1 MITLNGYE
9 PVETIVE
16 TSKFSLLRVE
26 DNLHHEKFIAKVYH
40 SPSEKQVQ
48 SVKNIVDLVKEEEWN
63 DVLEPISY
71 LLQKD
76 AVAIIFKNAAGCTLR
91 QFISEQNKILPS
103 KFVPIAV
110 SVCRMLSSFHS
121 NGWIIG
127 NLRPEHILID
137 PQNEICRIADLE
149 KASRVFKKE
158 SERSYTF
165 SDPGELDY
173 ISPEQTGRTNQLIDY
188 RSDYYSLGII
198 FYEMLTGKLPFVSD
212 STAELLYAHIARQ
225 PDPLKAVDPYLP
237 QVLNDIVMK
246 LLNKNPEDRYQ
257 TLSGLLYDLEKC
269 TAYFQDDFYLE
280 SFKIGQKDFVSHI
293 TISAKL
299 MGRDAELAMINDAY
313 ELSLI
318 GIKQALYIGG
328 YSGVGKTRL
337 VEEFMLKKVKA
348 SSFISKA
355 KFDTLQRNSPYSA
368 LIDAMRLLIRNLL
381 REDETKLNNWKERL
395 LSFLHDNGQIIINVV
410 PELEIVIGKQP
421 PVVELSPDESQ
432 NRFQQTFLNFISA
445 FCSGENSLVLFLDDL
460 QWADPA
466 SVKLIE
472 LMIYDNSISNFLFL
486 GSYRDNEV
494 DPTHPLVI
502 SLQKQEKKADI
513 KEIKVYP
520 LEKEITGAFIL
531 ETLKHEV
538 ENPDEL
544 IEKIFHKTQGNIF
557 YTIQLI
563 TSLNDAG
570 LLYKDGQ
577 GLWKWD
583 KKALEEYHFA
593 ENVIELLVKKINNLD
608 DLQKKILQTGA
619 CVGDSFDLLTIANL
633 TGERLY
639 TIANELSAVI
649 NMGYLFTKDENL
661 DHYSRSSQNISNED
675 LNRVGNV
682 QFQFSHDR
690 IRQACL
696 SMVKDEEL
704 ALTSLKAG
712 QFKLKNYIPSE
723 IEEEIFVIANHLNL
737 GSQFISEKEE
747 IESLVDVN
755 MRAGKK
761 AMDSTAYHS
770 AIDYFNKGKKF
781 LNFNDH
787 YKQLYDFCL
796 QVATCKYQTGQ
807 FDEAEQ
813 DLNELYGKARSRI
826 DKLEVLMLKA
836 YMYTSNEEKEKAVES
851 GRTGF
856 HLYGLRM
863 PKSKGRITMTVF
875 KDIIKAKWILRG
887 KRMDLLP
894 ERTIM
899 KDAEQRRFLE
909 FALAVSPPIYQYD
922 QNLFAWDVMKMVSY
936 SLRYGNN
943 GVASFGYVGYGMI
956 LAQGFADYQ
965 AGKKLADIAMLINK
979 QLGYSVLK
987 WKLGIVYNNFVQHWT
1002 MPVRPQF
1009 DNMQEL
1015 INGCISNGDPIYA
1028 GYGIFHYHQKKFLC
1042 GFPLAEVQQS
1052 IENYLHGVD
1061 LRGDKETRHFLEGY
1075 FHAVRCLRGVDENI
1089 LLMGQSFNAPERL
1102 AQIVASSS
1110 FSVAADTYI
1119 AYMNILYQFQH
1130 YEEAWQ
1136 RYLEGS
1142 KYVEFIYHRYE
1153 FAEFNFCGG
1162 LICVMAFE
1170 KKLSPAKPYLKK
1182 LKGHL
1187 QKLKL
1192 WATNCPD
1199 NFEPLCLL
1207 LEAESS
1213 RISGKAGNTVTIYEK
1228 AIQSAEKYLFINI
1241 KALANELAGRF
1252 HFQSGNVIIA
1262 KTYLDNARRAYQQW
1276 GAILKVKYLEKEFE
1290 SVLGKTILEETKE
1303 TATPEAWQNT
1313 DMNLVL
1319 QTSNTI
1325 NNTKDIDRMIEK
1337 LMQTVIQN
1345 SGADTGYILT
1355 RNRADLLIKASFTV
1369 TEGARSVSDHPDVNI
1384 LPLNVIRYAGRMKE
1398 LLVINNPARQ
1408 AEYCELPYFLAHQP
1422 LSVLIYPILKQ
1433 GELFGLLYLENY
1445 LTEGIFD
1452 NKRIGMLN
1460 LISSQIAMLLDNAYL
1475 NKNMESRVRE
1485 RTFELE
1491 TEKNQISG
1499 LLENIFPKEAIEE
1512 LKLTGKVTPQEL
1524 QNITVMM
1531 ADIKGFTNISERLN
1545 PEELI
1550 TMIDNYFRAFDEIM
1564 GKYGLEKI
1572 KTIGDAYM
1580 AIGGIGKTLYNGAEK
1595 MVQAALEMQEFS
1607 EKLLKESDKEQI
1619 QLRIGIHTGV
1629 VIAGVV
1635 GSKKLQYDI
1644 WGDTVNIAA
1653 RMEQN
1658 SEPSRVNISEVTRNL
1673 VKDKFQLIYRGKIEA
1688 KNKGEMDMYFVERV
1702 SLGS

>member
-1 MITLNGYE
+1 VITLNGYQ
-9 PVETIVE
+9 PFETIVE
-16 TSKFSLLRVE
+16 TPQFSLLRVQ
-26 DNLHHEKFIAKVYH
+26 DDLHHEKFIAKVYQ
-40 SPSEKQVQ
+40 SPTEKQVQ
-48 SVKNIVDLVKEEEWN
+48 SVKNIVELVKEEEWR
-63 DVLEPISY
+63 DVLQPISY
-71 LLQKD
+71 LLEKD

-91 QFISEQNKILPS
+91 KFIAEHGKILPS
-103 KFVPIAV
+103 RFVPIAI
-110 SVCRMLSSFHS
+110 SLCKMLSSFHS

-127 NLRPEHILID
+127 NIRPEYILID
-137 PQNEICRIADLE
+137 AEKEVCRVADLE
-149 KASRVFKKE
+149 KASRVFKKQTE
-158 SERSYTF
+158 TSYNF
-165 SDPGELDY
+165 SGTGELDY

-188 RSDYYSLGII
+188 RSDYYTLGII
-198 FYEMLTGKLPFVSD
+198 FYEMLAGRRPFVSN
-212 STAELLYAHIARQ
+212 SAAELLYAHIARQ
-225 PDPLKAVDPYLP
+225 PDPLKGVDPYLP

-246 LLNKNPEDRYQ
+246 LLNKNPGDRYQ
-257 TLSGLLYDLEKC
+257 TLSGLLYDLEQSIR
-269 TAYFQDDFYLE
+269 YFQDDFYLE
-280 SFKIGQKDFVSHI
+280 SFQIGQKDFVSHI
-293 TISAKL
+293 TISATL
-299 MGRDAELAMINDAY
+299 MGRDAELAMINDTYQLA
-313 ELSLI
+313 LR

-328 YSGVGKTRL
+328 YSGVGKSRL
-337 VEEFMLKKVKA
+337 VEEFILKKVNT

-355 KFDTLQRNSPYSA
+355 KFDTLQRNTPYSA
-368 LIDAMRLLIRNLL
+368 LIHAIRSLIRNLL
-381 REDETKLNNWKERL
+381 REDETKLNFWKERL

-421 PVVELSPDESQ
+421 PLVDLSPDESQ
-432 NRFQQTFLNFISA
+432 NRFQQTFINFISA
-445 FCSGENSLVLFLDDL
+445 FSSGEYSLILFLDDL
-460 QWADPA
+460 QWADLA

-486 GSYRDNEV
+486 GAYRDNEV

-513 KEIKVYP
+513 KEIKLYP
-520 LEKEITGAFIL
+520 LEKEITGRFIL
-531 ETLKHEV
+531 ETLKHQV
-538 ENPDEL
+538 ENPNEL

-583 KKALEEYHFA
+583 KKALEEYDFA

-608 DLQKKILQTGA
+608 ELQKKILRTGA
-619 CVGDSFDLLTIANL
+619 CVGDSFDLLTTASL

-649 NMGYLFTKDENL
+649 NIGYLFTRDENL
-661 DHYSRSSQNISNED
+661 DHYSRSSQNTSNED
-675 LNRVGNV
+675 LNRIGNV
-682 QFQFSHDR
+682 RFQFSHDR

-696 SMVKDEEL
+696 SMVDDEEL
-704 ALTSLKAG
+704 AMINFKAG
-712 QFKLKNYIPSE
+712 KFKFKNYTPSQV
-723 IEEEIFVIANHLNL
+723 EEEIFVIANHLNL
-737 GSQFISEKEE
+737 GSRFIKEKED
-747 IESLVDVN
+747 IDGLVDVN

-761 AMDSTAYHS
+761 AMDSTAYDS
-770 AIDYFNKGKKF
+770 AIEYFKKGKEF
-781 LNFNDH
+781 LNFNGH
-787 YKQLYDFCL
+787 YRQLYEFYL
-796 QVATCKYQTGQ
+796 QGAACKYQTGKYH
-807 FDEAEQ
+807 EAEE
-813 DLNELYGKARSRI
+813 DLDELYGKSQSRI
-826 DKLEVLMLKA
+826 DKLEVLILKV

-856 HLYGLRM
+856 RLYGLRM
-863 PKSKGRITMTVF
+863 PKSKSLIMMIVF

-887 KRMDLLP
+887 KNLDLLP
-894 ERTIM
+894 QRKVMT
-899 KDAEQRRFLE
+899 DAEQKRFLE

-956 LAQGFADYQ
+956 LAQGFADYK
-965 AGKKLADIAMLINK
+965 AGKKLADISIVINK

-1002 MPVRPQF
+1002 MPVRTEF

-1028 GYGIFHYHQKKFLC
+1028 GYGIFHYHQKKFLL

-1075 FHAVRCLRGVDENI
+1075 YHAVRCLRGVDENI
-1089 LLMGQSFNAPERL
+1089 LLLGQSFNVPERL
-1102 AQIVASSS
+1102 EQIVASSS

-1119 AYMNILYQFQH
+1119 AYMNILYQFQ
-1130 YEEAWQ
+1130 YYQEAWQ
-1136 RYLEGS
+1136 RYLEAG

-1153 FAEFNFCGG
+1153 FAEYNFYGG
-1162 LICVMAFE
+1162 LICIKAFE

-1192 WATNCPD
+1192 WSGNCPE
-1199 NFEPLCLL
+1199 NFEALYLL

-1213 RISGKAGNTVTIYEK
+1213 RVSGKAANTATLYEK
-1228 AIQSAEKYLFINI
+1228 VIQSADKYLFTNI
-1241 KALANELAGRF
+1241 KALANELGGRF
-1252 HFQSGNVIIA
+1252 HFESGNVIIA
-1262 KTYLDNARRAYQQW
+1262 KTYLDNARHAYLQW
-1276 GAILKVKYLEKEFE
+1276 GALRKVKSLEKEFE
-1290 SVLGKTILEETKE
+1290 NVFGNSILQETKE
-1303 TATPEAWQNT
+1303 TTSTADGWQNA
-1313 DMNLVL
+1313 DMNLLL

-1345 SGADTGYILT
+1345 SGADTGYILI
-1355 RNRADLLIKASFTV
+1355 RNRADLLIKALFTMN
-1369 TEGARSVSDHPDVNI
+1369 EGAKSVSEYPDVNV
-1384 LPLNVIRYAGRMKE
+1384 LPLSVIRYVGRVKE
-1398 LLVINNPARQ
+1398 LLVMNNPARQ
-1408 AEYCELPYFLAHQP
+1408 PEYAELPYFVAHQP

-1433 GELFGLLYLENY
+1433 GELYGLLYLENY

-1452 NKRIGMLN
+1452 KKRIGMLN
-1460 LISSQIAMLLDNAYL
+1460 LISSQIAMLLDNAFL
-1475 NKNMESRVRE
+1475 NKNMESQVKE
-1485 RTFELE
+1485 RTFALE

-1512 LKLTGKVTPQEL
+1512 LKTTGKVTPQEL
-1524 QNITVMM
+1524 KNVTVMM

-1550 TMIDNYFRAFDEIM
+1550 NMIDNYFRAFDEII

-1580 AIGGIGKTLYNGAEK
+1580 AVGGIGKTLNDGAEK
-1595 MVQAALEMQEFS
+1595 MVQAALDMQEYS
-1607 EKLLKESDKEQI
+1607 KQQLKGNDKEQI
-1619 QLRIGIHTGV
+1619 QLRIGIHTGL

-1658 SEPSRVNISEVTRNL
+1658 SEPNRVNISEVTRNL
-1673 VKDKFQLIYRGKIEA
+1673 VKDKFHLIYRGKIEA
-1688 KNKGEMDMYFVERV
+1688 KNKGEMDMYFAEA
-1702 SLGS
+1702 L